1 MTRAQSGGPLRITH
15 PGVLPPARVHPSPGE
30 SKGRSRG
37 PGDQPSF
44 PGPPPPPVSCG
55 RGCRHGN
62 APLQGQRGSLAPGA
76 GPDVS
81 LGLSRRSGQF
91 TAAGAARADCGAGQ
105 AEAGPAPPAPHR
117 PFPAASTAAAGTTS
131 PQHSDSAPRTRTPA
145 DVTDGRARWPTAEPA
160 AGPLDQWA
168 ARRRGFFSP
177 NALPPADMRA
187 KLCQDGGAP
196 GRPCGTCSF
205 EVART

>member
-15 PGVLPPARVHPSPGE
+15 PGVLPPTRAHPSPGE

-62 APLQGQRGSLAPGA
+62 APLQGQRGRLAPGA

-81 LGLSRRSGQF
+81 LGLSWRSAQFFRGGRGPRRLRRRPGRSRASSARSPPPVPRRLNSGSRHHQ
-91 TAAGAARADCGAGQ
+91 
-105 AEAGPAPPAPHR
+105 
-117 PFPAASTAAAGTTS
+117 STTQRLSSA
-131 PQHSDSAPRTRTPA
+131 HSDPGRR
-145 DVTDGRARWPTAEPA
+145 DGRA
-160 AGPLDQWA
+160 
-168 ARRRGFFSP
+168 
-177 NALPPADMRA
+177 
-187 KLCQDGGAP
+187 GA
-196 GRPCGTCSF
+196 
-205 EVART
+205 VANR